1 MKACTWLLLGAL
13 VLVGCQSQSEPPVS
27 LTPSAAPVSA
37 NLDWYNYMAPDGSF
51 SVLFPKAPES
61 VGKNATDLVL
71 ACPLDKQG
79 SNLSLIRMALPQG
92 LTAESLE
99 KDPARFF
106 GKQVQLVKAQKG
118 EWKGLPMLDVEMQ
131 VGPNRCWV
139 KMIFAAPRLYQL
151 VALSAPGQDFAAPRQ
166 SFFSSLQLTAK
177 N

>member
-1 MKACTWLLLGAL
+1 MLATLLLM
-13 VLVGCQSQSEPPVS
+13 GCQSLGEPPVA

-79 SNLSLIRMALPQG
+79 SNLSLIQMALPHG
-92 LTAESLE
+92 LSAESLE

-106 GKQVQLVKAQKG
+106 GKQVKLIKVERGK
-118 EWKGLPMLDVEMQ
+118 WKELPMLDVEME
-131 VGPNRCWV
+131 VGTSRCWV

-151 VALSAPGQDFAAPRQ
+151 VCLSAPGQDFAAPRQ
-166 SFFSSLQLTAK
+166 SFFSSLQLTSK
-177 N
+177 S